1 MSDSEDRLE
10 LFFSQPLDGFFF
22 MMLDE
27 PVRWDRAVDKDRIL
41 DYTFEHQ
48 RITKVNDAM
57 LEQYGA
63 THEQFLGLTPR
74 DFYRHDL
81 EYGRR
86 VWRQFFDRDRLHV
99 ETDERRLDGTPI
111 WIQRDVT
118 ERKRAEGA
126 LRRYSRRLQVLH
138 DTQRAILASRS
149 ARGIAEATMRHIG
162 ELLSCWQ
169 ASVAVFD
176 ATTEKATILA
186 LHAEGPTPLVAGT
199 VVPAAVFGVLED
211 LRQGVVSVVEDVTSS
226 PLPSLLQSLVAEGLR
241 SYISVPMRAD
251 PELIGVLGVDSRSGS
266 SSTPPNWKSGSPPG
280 RPSSVGA
287 KADSGR
293 SPTPYRIWCSSSTR
307 MDGTS
312 RSCLPRRTSSTA
324 PRKSCE
330 AGAFTRS
337 FRSPS
342 PTSSSAS
349 CIRLSTP
356 ARPSCSNIPLRCR
369 PATAGSKAAPPSS
382 RWRSAASDASS
393 SSRGTAR

>member
-86 VWRQFFDRDRLHV
+86 VWRQFFDRGRLHV
-99 ETDERRLDGTPI
+99 ETDERRLVGTPI
-111 WIQRDVT
+111 WIEGDYICLYDAAGRITGHFGIQRDVT

-211 LRQGVVSVVEDVTSS
+211 LRQGVVSVVEDVTAS

-251 PELIGVLGVDSRSGS
+251 PELIGVLGV
-266 SSTPPNWKSGSPPG
+266 
-280 RPSSVGA
+280 
-287 KADSGR
+287 
-293 SPTPYRIWCSSSTR
+293 
-307 MDGTS
+307 
-312 RSCLPRRTSSTA
+312 
-324 PRKSCE
+324 
-330 AGAFTRS
+330 
-337 FRSPS
+337 
-342 PTSSSAS
+342 
-349 CIRLSTP
+349 
-356 ARPSCSNIPLRCR
+356 
-369 PATAGSKAAPPSS
+369 
-382 RWRSAASDASS
+382 
-393 SSRGTAR
+393 